1 MAKQST
7 RQSGSNVAA
16 IHPKCEQVSLADL
29 KPAARR
35 IRAHSADKLA
45 RLERSLLK
53 GGLISPVIINEAG
66 VIVDGH
72 ARIAVAQRLGWA
84 EISAIRVKHLSDEDL
99 RLYAIAANRMPADA
113 TIDLDALRLELE
125 EIELSLPRI
134 DLTLS
139 GYSMPEVDSMRGT
152 FRAAQLTDL
161 VDDVPALP
169 NAGSAVSVVGDM
181 WKLKDHFL
189 LCGDSTDPMVL
200 ARLMGGDCADQINTD
215 PPYNVVIDG
224 HVSGMG
230 KVRHREFAMAC
241 GEMSKPQFRDFLT
254 LALTASAAHLADGGL
269 AYVFMD
275 HAHLGELL
283 EAGDQVFTER
293 KAICV
298 WDKGTGGMG
307 SLYRNAHELV
317 TVFKKGTAKHVNN
330 VQLGKHGRNRT
341 TIWRYPGIV
350 KQGKGRAK
358 ALSLHPTVKPVA
370 MIADAILDSSPRA
383 GIILDPFGGSGTT
396 LIAAEVT
403 SRRARLIEL
412 DPLYVDT
419 IIERFEILSGAE
431 AIHAETGMSFART
444 RQERAGPSR
453 ESADSGDEA

>member
-16 IHPKCEQVSLADL
+16 IHPKCEQVPLADL

-72 ARIAVAQRLGWA
+72 ARITVAQRLGWTH
-84 EISAIRVKHLSDEDL
+84 ISAIQVKHLSDEDL

-181 WKLKDHFL
+181 WKL
-189 LCGDSTDPMVL
+189 
-200 ARLMGGDCADQINTD
+200 
-215 PPYNVVIDG
+215 
-224 HVSGMG
+224 
-230 KVRHREFAMAC
+230 
-241 GEMSKPQFRDFLT
+241 
-254 LALTASAAHLADGGL
+254 
-269 AYVFMD
+269 
-275 HAHLGELL
+275 
-283 EAGDQVFTER
+283 
-293 KAICV
+293 
-298 WDKGTGGMG
+298 
-307 SLYRNAHELV
+307 
-317 TVFKKGTAKHVNN
+317 
-330 VQLGKHGRNRT
+330 
-341 TIWRYPGIV
+341 
-350 KQGKGRAK
+350 
-358 ALSLHPTVKPVA
+358 
-370 MIADAILDSSPRA
+370 
-383 GIILDPFGGSGTT
+383 
-396 LIAAEVT
+396 
-403 SRRARLIEL
+403 
-412 DPLYVDT
+412 
-419 IIERFEILSGAE
+419 
-431 AIHAETGMSFART
+431 
-444 RQERAGPSR
+444 
-453 ESADSGDEA
+453 

>member
-1 MAKQST
+1 
-7 RQSGSNVAA
+7 
-16 IHPKCEQVSLADL
+16 
-29 KPAARR
+29 
-35 IRAHSADKLA
+35 
-45 RLERSLLK
+45 
-53 GGLISPVIINEAG
+53 
-66 VIVDGH
+66 
-72 ARIAVAQRLGWA
+72 
-84 EISAIRVKHLSDEDL
+84 
-99 RLYAIAANRMPADA
+99 
-113 TIDLDALRLELE
+113 
-125 EIELSLPRI
+125 
-134 DLTLS
+134 
-139 GYSMPEVDSMRGT
+139 
-152 FRAAQLTDL
+152 
-161 VDDVPALP
+161 
-169 NAGSAVSVVGDM
+169 
-181 WKLKDHFL
+181 
-189 LCGDSTDPMVL
+189 
-200 ARLMGGDCADQINTD
+200 
-215 PPYNVVIDG
+215 
-224 HVSGMG
+224 MG
-230 KVRHREFAMAC
+230 KVRHREFAMAG

-370 MIADAILDSSPRA
+370 MIADAILDTSPRA